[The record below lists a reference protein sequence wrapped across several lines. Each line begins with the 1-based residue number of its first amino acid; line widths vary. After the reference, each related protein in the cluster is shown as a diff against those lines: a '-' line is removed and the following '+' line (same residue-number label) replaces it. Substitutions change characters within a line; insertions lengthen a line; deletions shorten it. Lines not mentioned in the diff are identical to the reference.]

1 MPADSNRRSSIDIN
15 VFPVKAFRNLVSGE
29 DDELSAAYAH
39 FHKMVEQEQGAVRN
53 ATLAAV
59 GQLQRESTATHA
71 VMREGFVMTERTDLN
86 TKILIASTERL
97 TKSLESMIVLLFYP
111 LFSI

>member
-1 MPADSNRRSSIDIN
+1 MPL
-15 VFPVKAFRNLVSGE
+15 VKAFRNLVSGE
-29 DDELSAAYAH
+29 DDDLSTAYAH

-59 GQLQRESTATHA
+59 GQLQKEFTAIHA
-71 VMREGFVMTERTDLN
+71 VVREGLAVTERTDLN
-86 TKILIASTERL
+86 TKIRMASTERL
-97 TKSLESMIVLLFYP
+97 DRYLESMVILRLYP